1 MPKHFDL
8 AARLNAAT
16 SDAEDGARKLRKLF
30 DDFAFDNENVTLG
43 GEPPISELS
52 ETEMQHLHTV
62 EGYLFKAARRISEIK
77 TTLAIRKGGAV

>member
-16 SDAEDGARKLRKLF
+16 ADAEDGARKLRKLF

-52 ETEMQHLHTV
+52 EAGMQHLHTV
-62 EGYLFKAARRISEIK
+62 EVYLLQAARRISEIK